1 MEPMY
6 LPSVENAAPTSPHGD
21 IIRGMKQAGITIP
34 QILHLIAYK
43 PENNDHLGR
52 FSQGVMRGPSPLSPG
67 WRELIAAY
75 TFKLNHCMF

>member
-6 LPSVENAAPTSPHGD
+6 LPSVEQAETAGPSGD
-21 IIRGMKQAGITIP
+21 MIRTMKKAGVTIP

-43 PENNDHLGR
+43 PESTDHLGR
-52 FSQGVMRGPSPLSPG
+52 FSQGVMRGPSPLPPG

-75 TFKLNHCMF
+75 TSKLNHCMF